1 MLAARVPVRE
11 FSASP
16 ALSRLPQ
23 TKDPA
28 LEDAHAEPRT
38 ALIFGGTSEIA
49 LAIARKLIDGRLRQ
63 VVLAVRDPASDRVAA
78 TRTELEQA
86 GAASVHI
93 VAFDATAYESHEAV
107 VASAVEAVGD
117 LDLVVLAHGQ
127 LGDQETLVD
136 DPVGAANLV
145 NVNFAGAVSA
155 GLAAAAHLR
164 TQGHGRM
171 LILSS
176 VAAVR
181 PRATNYLYG
190 STKAGLDA
198 FGRGLSDDL
207 EGTGVRVSV
216 LRPGFVR
223 TRMTVGMEEQPFTA
237 NPDQVADAAVTG
249 LLKGRRVIWAPAPLQ
264 GVFGVMSVMPGPI
277 WRKIS
282 QR

>member
-1 MLAARVPVRE
+1 M
-11 FSASP
+11 
-16 ALSRLPQ
+16 
-23 TKDPA
+23 KDPA

-63 VVLAVRDPASDRVAA
+63 VVLAVREPDGERAVQARADLV
-78 TRTELEQA
+78 QA
-86 GAASVHI
+86 GATSVDV
-93 VAFDATAYESHEAV
+93 VAFDAMAPETHEAV
-107 VASAVEAVGD
+107 VAAAVDAVGD

-127 LGDQETLVD
+127 LGDQQSLVD
-136 DPVGAANLV
+136 DPVGAATLV
-145 NVNFAGAVSA
+145 SVNFAGVVSA
-155 GLAAAAHLR
+155 GLAAAARLR
-164 TQGHGRM
+164 KQGHGR
-171 LILSS
+171 LLVISS

-223 TRMTVGMEEQPFTA
+223 SRMTEGMEEQPFTA
-237 NPDQVADAAVTG
+237 DPDEVAEAAVTG
-249 LLKGRRVIWAPAPLQ
+249 MLKDHRVIWAPAALQ
-264 GVFGVMSVMPGPI
+264 GVFGVMSVLPGPI
-277 WRKIS
+277 WRRLSK
-282 QR
+282 R